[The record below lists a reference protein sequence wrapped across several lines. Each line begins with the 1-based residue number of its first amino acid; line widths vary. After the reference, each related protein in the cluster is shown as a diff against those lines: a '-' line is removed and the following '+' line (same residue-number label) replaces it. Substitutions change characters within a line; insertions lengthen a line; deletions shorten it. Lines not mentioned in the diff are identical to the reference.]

1 MLDGLIVPVVT
12 PYRDGQIDDAALA
25 GHCRWVVD
33 QGATGVMLFGTTGEG
48 PSVSVAE
55 KIAAA
60 RTLTRADPD
69 LVVIGAVTE
78 TSWSATRECLAGY
91 GELPLAA
98 VLVLPPFYFRE
109 DSGDGVAAFFDAV
122 VSASH
127 HPVLG
132 YHIPSMAPGVPLDY
146 LTTGPLW
153 GAKNSGPD
161 PEFTR
166 SAINAGKVMFVGN
179 EALVAEGIAAGAAG
193 TIAGMGNIV
202 PSAMADICRSA
213 RDGDLAGAQR
223 LTDAVL
229 ALQRALLRA
238 APGLEFIAAY
248 KDLAGRLQGR
258 DLGDPLPPLRRRR
271 EYPTEEVLDAVEKVG
286 GRLPA

>member
-1 MLDGLIVPVVT
+1 MLEGLIVPVLT
-12 PYRDGQIDDAALA
+12 PYREGQIDEAALV

-33 QGATGVMLFGTTGEG
+33 QGATGVVLFGTTGEG
-48 PSVSVAE
+48 PSVSVTE
-55 KIAAA
+55 KIAVTG
-60 RTLTRADPD
+60 TLIRSDPD

-78 TSWSATRECLAGY
+78 TSWAGTRECLAGY

-122 VSASH
+122 VDASR

-132 YHIPSMAPGVPLDY
+132 YHIPSMAPGVPIDY

-161 PEFTR
+161 PAFTR
-166 SAINAGKVMFVGN
+166 AAIAAGKVMFVGN

-202 PSAMADICRSA
+202 PAAMAEICGLA
-213 RDGDLAGAQR
+213 RDGDLAGAQG

-229 ALQRALLRA
+229 ALQQTLLRA

-271 EYPTEEVLDAVEKVG
+271 EYLTADVLDAVDKVG
-286 GRLPA
+286 ERLPT